1 MFKSRQ
7 LPILTSVILGT
18 LLLAYWVHSQQ
29 TVGVGYAVIQ
39 ADEGTPIPIVS
50 ALFQFRN
57 EAGVLISEA
66 GIEAVDAIASGRIFV
81 DQDGTRTGVAL
92 VNSSPDPATLDLV
105 LRDGSGGFIAQT
117 SLPLGAGEHLARFT
131 DELFPGLPADF
142 SVGSLTLKTQSGERR
157 VAAVTLR
164 GSPNSYGE
172 SIFATL
178 PVVDLDQA
186 AAPEVIEGGG
196 SLVFPHIGAG
206 VVSPLSTL
214 STQIILINPSSDE
227 TIRGLI
233 ELTTSQGKPLE
244 LELEGMT
251 DSEFPY
257 ELGPNQVFKGT
268 FKLSSAA
275 VSGYAEVRAEDG
287 TRLPSGTAI
296 FQFRDGSGEL
306 TSEAGVGALRATKAA
321 RMFVDTV
328 GTRTGVALASVG
340 NQAVSVSMELRDR
353 ELMSRGV

>member
-1 MFKSRQ
+1 M
-7 LPILTSVILGT
+7 
-18 LLLAYWVHSQQ
+18 
-29 TVGVGYAVIQ
+29 
-39 ADEGTPIPIVS
+39 
-50 ALFQFRN
+50 
-57 EAGVLISEA
+57 
-66 GIEAVDAIASGRIFV
+66 
-81 DQDGTRTGVAL
+81 
-92 VNSSPDPATLDLV
+92 
-105 LRDGSGGFIAQT
+105 
-117 SLPLGAGEHLARFT
+117 
-131 DELFPGLPADF
+131 
-142 SVGSLTLKTQSGERR
+142 
-157 VAAVTLR
+157 
-164 GSPNSYGE
+164 
-172 SIFATL
+172 
-178 PVVDLDQA
+178 VDLDQA

>member
-117 SLPLGAGEHLARFT
+117 SLPW
-131 DELFPGLPADF
+131 
-142 SVGSLTLKTQSGERR
+142 
-157 VAAVTLR
+157 
-164 GSPNSYGE
+164 
-172 SIFATL
+172 
-178 PVVDLDQA
+178 
-186 AAPEVIEGGG
+186 
-196 SLVFPHIGAG
+196 
-206 VVSPLSTL
+206 
-214 STQIILINPSSDE
+214 
-227 TIRGLI
+227 
-233 ELTTSQGKPLE
+233 
-244 LELEGMT
+244 
-251 DSEFPY
+251 
-257 ELGPNQVFKGT
+257 
-268 FKLSSAA
+268 
-275 VSGYAEVRAEDG
+275 VRAN
-287 TRLPSGTAI
+287 TWPASPMNCSQVCRLISA
-296 FQFRDGSGEL
+296 
-306 TSEAGVGALRATKAA
+306 SEASPSRPNRANEGLRQLRFGEVPIA
-321 RMFVDTV
+321 M
-328 GTRTGVALASVG
+328 G
-340 NQAVSVSMELRDR
+340 NRYSQLSQW
-353 ELMSRGV
+353 